1 MSEANTS
8 IEVDAIVIGGGPA
21 GATAAA
27 TLARLGRSVVVLERA
42 RFPRYHIGESL
53 LPCGWWT
60 LQRIGALDV
69 VREAGFQ
76 VKQSVRFV
84 TPDGRMSAPFTF
96 SDHVEHPS
104 SATWQV
110 DRATFDH
117 ALLRHAAD
125 AGALVLEETSVTGLI
140 EENGAVIGVIA
151 KSPDGPVSV
160 RAPVTIDASG
170 RDGVVRSLR
179 GWRRAE
185 PALQRVALWT
195 YVEGFPRDEGTHA
208 GATTVVSLPEDG
220 WFWVI
225 PMANGRTSV
234 GVVRQPGLLYG
245 ADRDLD
251 AAFARAVAL
260 NPWLAERMAGCTAV
274 DGVHVTSDYSYRSEH
289 CADDGVVLAG
299 DAFAFLDPVFSS
311 GVFLALRTGE
321 EAALAAHR
329 ALQAGD
335 VSAAAFAGYGRWV
348 CAGLEAM
355 RALVFSF
362 YDREFSMAKLMRA
375 HPELKGDVTDL
386 LIGDFFRDHAA
397 LLGALDEVGTV
408 PAALPYGGARLVGS
422 TA

>member
-1 MSEANTS
+1 MTAADGSYEAD
-8 IEVDAIVIGGGPA
+8 VVVIGGGPA

-27 TLARLGRSVVVLERA
+27 TLARLGRRVVVLERA

-69 VREAGFQ
+69 VGDAGFQ

-96 SDHVEHPS
+96 SEHVEHAS
-104 SATWQV
+104 SSTWQV
-110 DRATFDH
+110 DRATFDD
-117 ALLRHAAD
+117 ALLRHAA
-125 AGALVLEETSVTGLI
+125 ACGARVLEETAVASLV
-140 EENGAVIGVIA
+140 EEEGAVVGVVA
-151 KSPDGPVSV
+151 RSPDGPVSV
-160 RAPVTIDASG
+160 RARVTIDASG

-195 YVEGFPRDEGTHA
+195 YVEDFPRDEGTHA
-208 GATTVVSLPEDG
+208 GATTVVSLPDDG

-225 PMANGRTSV
+225 PMSNGRTSV
-234 GVVRQPGLLYG
+234 GVVRKPDLLYTP
-245 ADRDLD
+245 DRSLD

-260 NPWLAERMAGCTAV
+260 NPWLAERMAVSKQV

-329 ALQAGD
+329 ALQAND
-335 VSAAAFAGYGRWV
+335 VTAAAFEAYGRWA

-362 YDREFSMAKLMRA
+362 YDRAFSMANLMRA
-375 HPELKGDVTDL
+375 HPELRGDVTDL
-386 LIGDFFRDHAA
+386 LIGDFFRDHGA
-397 LLGALDEVGTV
+397 LLAALDEVGTV
-408 PAALPYGGARLVGS
+408 PPPLPYGGARVAGS
-422 TA
+422 AA